1 MGRRQHIICVFL
13 ALVVPLVAA
22 CGATREIP
30 EDVAR
35 QAESA
40 GDAVQASAADI
51 MEGRQQFVDQRV
63 RVQDQIDR
71 LVGENAFVTDEGL
84 LVVADRLPEDLAE
97 GQSFEVLKGQVR
109 DFDRQ
114 QVERQLGIDL
124 QDDLF
129 KRFEGMP
136 VLIGEEFGMER

>member
-1 MGRRQHIICVFL
+1 MGRRQQIIFVIL

-22 CGATREIP
+22 CGATRETP

-35 QAESA
+35 QAENA

-51 MEGRQQFVDQRV
+51 MENRQQFVDQRV

-84 LVVADRLPEDLAE
+84 LVVADRLPEGLAE
-97 GQSFEVLKGQVR
+97 GQSFEVLRGQVR

-136 VLIGEEFGMER
+136 VLIGEEFELDR

>member
-1 MGRRQHIICVFL
+1 MGRRQQIICVIL
-13 ALVVPLVAA
+13 VLVVPLVVA

-30 EDVAR
+30 EDVVR
-35 QAESA
+35 QAETT

-51 MEGRQQFVDQRV
+51 MENRQQFVDQRV

-136 VLIGEEFGMER
+136 VLIGEEFGME